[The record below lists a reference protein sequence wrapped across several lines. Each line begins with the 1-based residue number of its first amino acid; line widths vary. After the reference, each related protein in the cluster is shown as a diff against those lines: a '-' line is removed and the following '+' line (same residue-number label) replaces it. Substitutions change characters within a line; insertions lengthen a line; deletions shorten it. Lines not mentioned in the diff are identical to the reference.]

1 MFFGLFG
8 YLFWRFLFFFPI
20 LTIFQIFNFIFLP
33 AVMDKGMEGGS
44 ADPYFKLYVD
54 GEKIYESDKISN
66 TLNPEWEEFSI
77 DREVFGSTP
86 KIVDIKMKVKDSDWG
101 NSDDDM
107 GKLYF
112 KIHSHEGGIRAMR
125 HVDLINDD
133 DEACGEIYI
142 DVDEN

>member
-1 MFFGLFG
+1 MGLRSFTESNTNMSFTFRIRG
-8 YLFWRFLFFFPI
+8 
-20 LTIFQIFNFIFLP
+20 NNLP
-33 AVMDKGMEGGS
+33 VMDKGMEGGS

-66 TLNPEWEEFSI
+66 TLNLEWEEFTI
-77 DREVFGSTP
+77 DREV
-86 KIVDIKMKVKDSDWG
+86 VDIKMKVKDSDWG

-125 HVDLINDD
+125 HVDLMNDD

-142 DVDEN
+142 DVDES